1 MELFAGT
8 SGFSYPEWRGPF
20 YPAHLADAQLL
31 PYYAARLR
39 CVEINNTFYRMPRAE
54 MLARWTEKVP
64 ASFRFVLKAPQ
75 QITHRSGLQG
85 AAEAVEHLWRT
96 ASSLGRH
103 LGPFL
108 FQLPPTLRADVELLR
123 RFLRELPEG
132 CQAAFEFRHP
142 SWSQPAVLDA
152 LRDAGCAQCGADSDP
167 PEAPP
172 RVPSGSTDDAAGGST
187 DASDILAP
195 ALVATADFGYLRL
208 RRSTYSDAELDLW
221 VHRIRS
227 VGRAWRE
234 VYVFFKHEEAGAAPA
249 MALRMNA
256 RFAAALPAR
265 RPDRQESPQWL

>member
-31 PYYAARLR
+31 PYYAARLG
-39 CVEINNTFYRMPRAE
+39 CVEINNTFHRMPRAE
-54 MLARWTEKVP
+54 MLARWAERVP
-64 ASFRFVLKAPQ
+64 APFRFVLKAPQ
-75 QITHRSGLQG
+75 QITHRSGLHG

-108 FQLPPTLRADVELLR
+108 FQLPPTLPADVDSLR

-142 SWSQPAVLDA
+142 SWNQPAVLDA
-152 LRDAGCAQCGADSDP
+152 LRDAGCAQCGSDSDP
-167 PEAPP
+167 PQPP
-172 RVPSGSTDDAAGGST
+172 ARVPGGSTDDAGIQISGAFT
-187 DASDILAP
+187 AP
-195 ALVATADFGYLRL
+195 LTATADFGYLRL
-208 RRSTYSDAELDLW
+208 RRSSYSDAELDGW

-234 VYVFFKHEEAGAAPA
+234 VYVFFKHEQAGAAPA
-249 MALRMNA
+249 LAMRMNA
-256 RFAAALPAR
+256 RFAATSPPR
-265 RPDRQESPQWL
+265 RVDRQESPRWL